1 MEATLSRPIE
11 ILADSRRASGAA
23 LRTFERIADRW
34 GLSAG
39 ERQRVLGLAR
49 STYFKVMRRPSSARL
64 SRDTLERISYIL
76 GIYGALQVLLPRR
89 EAADA
94 WIRNPNDNAL
104 FKGHAPIETMLG
116 GKVSD
121 LFVVRRYVDGERGW

>member
-1 MEATLSRPIE
+1 MEAAAVGPEE
-11 ILADSRRASGAA
+11 ILGDARRASGPA

-34 GLSAG
+34 ALSSQQ
-39 ERQRVLGLAR
+39 RQTLLGLPR
-49 STYFKVMRRPSSARL
+49 STYFKVVRHPEGARL

-94 WIRNPNDNAL
+94 WVRSPNDALL
-104 FKGHAPIETMLG
+104 FKGHPPLETMLG
-116 GKVSD
+116 GKVGD
-121 LFVVRRYVDGERGW
+121 LFVVRRHLDGERGW